1 VTSPQGAYQ
10 PRLKSLA
17 YDRIATY
24 STFMSHTAQ
33 ERQKLLARTRR
44 IRGQIEAIERSLE
57 NEAGCGSVMHQIA
70 ACRGALAG
78 LMVEVVEDHV
88 RHHLVVP
95 DENGGSLDPSGAEA
109 LVAVLRSYL
118 K

>member
-1 VTSPQGAYQ
+1 
-10 PRLKSLA
+10 
-17 YDRIATY
+17 
-24 STFMSHTAQ
+24 MSHTVQ
-33 ERQKLLARTRR
+33 EKQKLLARTRR

-57 NEAGCGSVMHQIA
+57 DEKGCESIMHQIA

-78 LMVEVVEDHV
+78 LMIEVVEDHV

-95 DENGGSLDPSGAEA
+95 DANSGRLDPTGAEA
-109 LVAVLRSYL
+109 LVSVLRSYL

>member
-1 VTSPQGAYQ
+1 
-10 PRLKSLA
+10 
-17 YDRIATY
+17 
-24 STFMSHTAQ
+24 MSHTVK
-33 ERQKLLARTRR
+33 EKQKLLARTRR
-44 IRGQIEAIERSLE
+44 IRGQIEAIERALE
-57 NEAGCGSVMHQIA
+57 NEAGCESIMHQIA

-95 DENGGSLDPSGAEA
+95 DENGGRLDTSSAESLVS
-109 LVAVLRSYL
+109 VLRSYL

>member
-1 VTSPQGAYQ
+1 
-10 PRLKSLA
+10 
-17 YDRIATY
+17 
-24 STFMSHTAQ
+24 MSHTAQ
-33 ERQKLLARTRR
+33 EKQKLLARTRR
-44 IRGQIEAIERSLE
+44 IRGQIEAIERAFE
-57 NEAGCGSVMHQIA
+57 NEAGCGSLMHQIA

-95 DENGGSLDPSGAEA
+95 NKNGGGLDATGAEA

>member
-1 VTSPQGAYQ
+1 MT
-10 PRLKSLA
+10 
-17 YDRIATY
+17 
-24 STFMSHTAQ
+24 HTVQ

-44 IRGQIEAIERSLE
+44 IRGQIEAIERALE
-57 NEAGCGSVMHQIA
+57 NNSGCETIMHQIA

-88 RHHLVVP
+88 RHHLVIP
-95 DENGGSLDPSGAEA
+95 DENGGRLDQSSAESLVS
-109 LVAVLRSYL
+109 VLRSYL

>member
-1 VTSPQGAYQ
+1 
-10 PRLKSLA
+10 
-17 YDRIATY
+17 
-24 STFMSHTAQ
+24 MSHTGH
-33 ERQKLLARTRR
+33 ERQKLLARSRR
-44 IRGQIEAIERSLE
+44 IRGQIEAIERALDS
-57 NEAGCGSVMHQIA
+57 NEGCDTIMHQIA

-95 DENGGSLDPSGAEA
+95 DKNGGKLDQASAEQ

>member
-1 VTSPQGAYQ
+1 MTH
-10 PRLKSLA
+10 
-17 YDRIATY
+17 AT
-24 STFMSHTAQ
+24 Q

-44 IRGQIEAIERSLE
+44 IRGQIEAIERALETGVGCESL
-57 NEAGCGSVMHQIA
+57 MHQIA

-88 RHHLVVP
+88 RHHLVVSDGKGGRL
-95 DENGGSLDPSGAEA
+95 DEPGAEA
-109 LVAVLRSYL
+109 LVAVLRTYL

>member
-1 VTSPQGAYQ
+1 MT
-10 PRLKSLA
+10 
-17 YDRIATY
+17 
-24 STFMSHTAQ
+24 HTAL
-33 ERQKLLARTRR
+33 EKQKLLARTRR
-44 IRGQIEAIERSLE
+44 IRGQIEAIERALE
-57 NEAGCGSVMHQIA
+57 NEAGCESVMHQIA

-95 DENGGSLDPSGAEA
+95 DENGGRLDASSAESLVS
-109 LVAVLRSYL
+109 VLRSYL